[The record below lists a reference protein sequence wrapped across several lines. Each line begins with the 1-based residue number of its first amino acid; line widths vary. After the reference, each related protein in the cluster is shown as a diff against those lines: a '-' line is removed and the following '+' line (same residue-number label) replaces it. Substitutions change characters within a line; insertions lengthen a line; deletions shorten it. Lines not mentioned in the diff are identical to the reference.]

1 MYLLSHEVPI
11 AAFLNKDVGVG
22 DFGWRTPQ
30 TLALRIEKLDSLPR
44 DDRDVTVFQIVDRV
58 GKGCEIDVVP

>member
-30 TLALRIEKLDSLPR
+30 TLALRMPPSPAVDA
-44 DDRDVTVFQIVDRV
+44 DRIRRGNGWASTSQALSP
-58 GKGCEIDVVP
+58 VPSSP